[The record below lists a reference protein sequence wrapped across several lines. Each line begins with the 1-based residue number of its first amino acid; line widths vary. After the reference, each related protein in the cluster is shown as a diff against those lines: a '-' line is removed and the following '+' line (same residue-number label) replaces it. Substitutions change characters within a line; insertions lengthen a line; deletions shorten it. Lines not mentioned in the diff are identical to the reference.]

1 MPTRPG
7 DTDVLCRLLTDSLDC
22 EDSLA
27 ACDPTGG
34 CGECDDCV
42 PCPPEEA
49 GDEPRAGLYAGLF
62 QRVSAHLGEE
72 EVRAGQE
79 RERAAVLYDELMG
92 MEPSLR
98 EGRILGDPRFASF
111 ALAEILLG
119 AALEVRPDDRAASRE
134 LAHLGLVVADAL
146 DPALYGTGLLEDLKA
161 RGWAYLGE
169 SWAGMAHPASR
180 EAFRLAESHLR
191 RGTGDP
197 LEEAEILALSA
208 EACFDRAEVAEAQ
221 RRVDEAAKIYL
232 LAGERGHLGEALAA
246 KARLA
251 KRSGDHRAAV
261 ELLREAL
268 TLLLGQAPARRLA
281 EIGFDLARSLQ
292 LTGSPDEAWT
302 EIAHAR
308 SRLDG
313 EPAPLLRTRLRWLEG
328 MVAADLGLAQ
338 EARSHLEAALST
350 FVDLDLPEEAAR
362 VHLSLAALHARE
374 TEVEYVRG
382 MTRIAEGIPRLLAAG
397 RLGRETISTLLL
409 VQQAAERR
417 SLTPGLVGELSAF
430 LDRVA

>member
-7 DTDVLCRLLTDSLDC
+7 DADVLRRLLTDSLDC

-34 CGECDDCV
+34 CDDCATGL
-42 PCPPEEA
+42 PEEA

-72 EVRAGQE
+72 EERARRE
-79 RERAAVLYDELMG
+79 RERAEVLYDELMG

-98 EGRILGDPRFASF
+98 EDRIFGDSRFASF
-111 ALAEILLG
+111 ALAELLLG

-134 LAHLGLVVADAL
+134 LAHLGLVVADGL

-169 SWAGMAHPASR
+169 SWADVAHSASR

-191 RGTGDP
+191 RGSGDP

-208 EACFDRAEVAEAQ
+208 EVCFDRSEVAEAQ
-221 RRVDEAAKIYL
+221 LRVDEAAKIYL
-232 LAGERGHLGEALAA
+232 LAGERARLGEVLAT

-251 KRSGDHRAAV
+251 KRSGDHGTAV
-261 ELLREAL
+261 ELLRQAL
-268 TLLLGQAPARRLA
+268 TLLPGSASARVLA
-281 EIGFDLARSLQ
+281 EVGFELARSLQ
-292 LTGSPDEAWT
+292 LAGSPDEAWT
-302 EIAHAR
+302 EIAHSR

-313 EPAPLLRTRLRWLEG
+313 EPAPVLRTRLRWLEG
-328 MVAADLGLAQ
+328 MVAADLGLAE
-338 EARSHLEAALST
+338 EARGHLEAALST

-362 VHLSLAALHARE
+362 VHLSLAALHSRASDAD
-374 TEVEYVRG
+374 YVRG
-382 MTRIAEGIPRLLAAG
+382 MTRIAEETPRLLAAG
-397 RLGRETISTLLL
+397 HLGRETISTLLL
-409 VQQAAERR
+409 VQQAAEKR

-430 LDRVA
+430 LERVA